1 MTMMTTTMDKP
12 TDPSRL
18 SCEPEI
24 DIGDLAHRIGF
35 HLRLAQNASFN
46 AFRRQAG
53 QSDLRPGRYALLAII
68 HNNPG
73 ITPLAL
79 SRASGRDK
87 STITPVLRDLER
99 ADAILR
105 QPNVADKRSQVLFLT
120 PRGEE
125 MYAHLAIS
133 AEAHDRRL
141 DAIVG
146 DSKQELIAL
155 LRRIAASLD

>member
-1 MTMMTTTMDKP
+1 MTANINHP
-12 TDPSRL
+12 TDRSSRPSER
-18 SCEPEI
+18 ETV
-24 DIGDLAHRIGF
+24 IGELDNYIGF

-46 AFRRQAG
+46 AFKRQVG
-53 QSDLRPGRYALLAII
+53 QGDLRPGRYAVLAII
-68 HNNPG
+68 HDNPG

-99 ADAILR
+99 ANAIIR
-105 QPNVADKRSQVLFLT
+105 RPNATDKRSAVLVIT
-120 PRGEE
+120 PEGEE
-125 MYAHLAIS
+125 MFERLA
-133 AEAHDRRL
+133 ACAAAHDRRL

-146 DSKQELIAL
+146 DKKHELIAL